1 MPLASWFTRK
11 SKSKSTNARSLGEKA
26 ALAAEFGARSAH
38 GRLGHSRVA
47 NLQFGVATSGTNSPS
62 NEVAKNIKKR
72 KEEYVAKYS
81 KALQAKAEE
90 MSTPSRLEAVDKLA
104 AELHAEIESGKEE
117 VTLTMKKSEAK
128 VVGFALAIGIVLL
141 KAVALTVANVAGI
154 FIFFIAF
161 IFDVFNMSTSSDAV
175 LRGLLQMNGLASAA
189 PNNKSRPSSKLAIRN
204 PAGAE

>member
-1 MPLASWFTRK
+1 MPSWFTRK
-11 SKSKSTNARSLGEKA
+11 SKSKNTRSVGEKA

-47 NLQFGVATSGTNSPS
+47 NLQMGVVNRGTTNPS

-81 KALQAKAEE
+81 KALQNKAEE
-90 MSTPSRLEAVDKLA
+90 MASPARLEAADKLA

-117 VTLTMKKSEAK
+117 VTLKMSKSEAK
-128 VVGFALAIGIVLL
+128 VLGFALAIGIFLL
-141 KAVALTVANVAGI
+141 KAVALAVANVAGI
-154 FIFFIAF
+154 FLLFVTLM
-161 IFDVFNMSTSSDAV
+161 FDIVNMSTTSQLV
-175 LRGLLQMNGLASAA
+175 LTGLLQMNGLASAE
-189 PNNKSRPSSKLAIRN
+189 PNNKSRPSSKMSIRN